1 MFVPGAPARLASRA
15 HGVYFPGETI
25 VEQNEEQFKPK
36 PLSLRQNIILTVKVL
51 AGAGAMIAL
60 LWLGSVYTAR

>member
-1 MFVPGAPARLASRA
+1 
-15 HGVYFPGETI
+15 

-36 PLSLRQNIILTVKVL
+36 PLSLRQNVILTVKVL

-60 LWLGSVYTAR
+60 LWIGSVYTAR